1 MMRLTLLVVLAMP
14 IPALAHALLER
25 ASPPV
30 GSELAEPPRQL
41 TLTFTE
47 GIEPLFSTIELR
59 TANGAAVPL
68 GKPHVAADNRQ
79 LLVDLPVL
87 KAGEYTVV
95 WHVTSVDTHKTEG
108 SFRFTVR

>member
-14 IPALAHALLER
+14 ILALAHALLER

-59 TANGAAVPL
+59 TANGAAVPCIR
-68 GKPHVAADNRQ
+68 GGIRRQ
-79 LLVDLPVL
+79 LSRQPFCRH
-87 KAGEYTVV
+87 
-95 WHVTSVDTHKTEG
+95 W
-108 SFRFTVR
+108 